1 MSSPT
6 ENPNISEAPLFDPF
20 PEPNTVPSGWDLSSF
35 TSDPAPVSTAL
46 TEDSSED

>member
-1 MSSPT
+1 MST
-6 ENPNISEAPLFDPF
+6 PNEDTTVSEAPIFDPF